1 MIAAINPIN
10 TPQPLWPHYFCLDMS
25 NPFPKTEDKLKGVQI
40 LASIPDRSKHIFNP
54 EAVAFVATLHRAFN
68 GERKRLLA
76 NRKQQQQLRDQ
87 GVLPDFL
94 PETKHIREDPTW
106 TGPPLAPGLRDRRV
120 EITGPTDRKMVIN
133 ALNSGV
139 ATYMADFEDSLTP
152 AWDNL
157 VDGQTN
163 LYDAVRRDLKFESGG
178 KKYELKLENGKHIP
192 TLIVRPRGWHLE
204 EKHFLVDGE
213 PVSGGIFDFALY
225 FFNSAKEAIAQGFGP
240 YFYLPKME
248 HHLEAKLWNDIFNY
262 SQDYIGIN
270 RGTIRGSV
278 LIETLPAAFQM
289 DEIIY
294 QLRQHIGGLN
304 CGRWDYIFSY
314 IKSLRNHPEFIL
326 PDRSQV
332 TMSAPF
338 MSSYVKLLV
347 NTCHKRQVHALGGM
361 AAQIPIKND
370 EQRNK
375 AALEN
380 VAKDKLREVMA
391 GCDSCWV
398 AHPALVPVVLK
409 VFNEHMKGPN
419 QINVPPRTPY
429 KPVTARDLLSP
440 YVPGAKITEQGI
452 RANCIIG
459 LSYIE
464 AWLRNVGCVP
474 INYLMEDAATAEVSR
489 TQIWQWVTHG
499 AKTDKGELIT
509 KEYVAKLLQEE
520 YSKLEKAAPSGNK
533 FKRALEYFK
542 PEASAEKYSDFVTT
556 LIYDDVTTIGR
567 PTSAEKL

>member
-1 MIAAINPIN
+1 
-10 TPQPLWPHYFCLDMS
+10 MS
-25 NPFPKTEDKLKGVQI
+25 SPFPQTVDKLKGVQI
-40 LASIPDRSKHIFNP
+40 LGPIPQEAKHIFNA
-54 EAVAFVATLHRAFN
+54 EALGLLATLHRSFN
-68 GERKRLLA
+68 AQRKLLLA
-76 NRKQQQQLRDQ
+76 NRKEQQKLRDS

-94 PETKHIREDPTW
+94 PETAHIRNDPTW
-106 TGPPLAPGLRDRRV
+106 TGPPLAKGLQDRRV

-152 AWDNL
+152 AWKNL
-157 VDGQTN
+157 VEGQVN
-163 LYDAVRRDLKFESGG
+163 LYDGVRRNLEFETNG
-178 KKYELKLENGKHIP
+178 KKYKLNLDPKRHIP
-192 TLIVRPRGWHLE
+192 TLIVRPRGWHLD
-204 EKHFLVDGE
+204 EKHVLVDGE
-213 PVSGGIFDFALY
+213 PVSGGIFDFAIY
-225 FFNSAKEAIAQGFGP
+225 FYNNAFESIKQGFGP

-248 HHLEAKLWNDIFNY
+248 HHLEAKFWNDIFNF
-262 SQDYIGIN
+262 SQDYIGLA
-270 RGTIRGSV
+270 RGSIRGSV

-294 QLRQHIGGLN
+294 QLRQHIAGLN

-326 PDRSQV
+326 PDRSSV

-361 AAQIPIKND
+361 AAQIPIKED
-370 EQRNK
+370 QERNRL
-375 AALEN
+375 ALEN
-380 VAKDKLREVMA
+380 VAKDKLREVTA

-419 QINVPPRTPY
+419 QINVPPKVPY
-429 KPVTARDLLSP
+429 TPVTARDLLSP
-440 YVPGAKITEQGI
+440 FVPGGKITEQGI
-452 RANCIIG
+452 RTNIIIG

-499 AKTDKGELIT
+499 ATTDKGVVVT
-509 KEYVAKLLQEE
+509 KDLVKRLLNEE
-520 YSKLEKAAPSGNK
+520 YNKLAGSAKPGNK
-533 FKRALEYFK
+533 FKQALKYFA
-542 PEASAEKYSDFVTT
+542 PEATAERYNDFLTT
-556 LIYDDVTTIGR
+556 LIYDEVTTIGR
-567 PTSAEKL
+567 ALPAERL

>member
-1 MIAAINPIN
+1 
-10 TPQPLWPHYFCLDMS
+10 MS
-25 NPFPKTEDKLKGVQI
+25 SPFPTTASKLEGVQI
-40 LASIPDRSKHIFNP
+40 LGPVPQEAKHIFSP
-54 EAVAFVATLHRAFN
+54 EALAFVATLHRNFN
-68 GERKRLLA
+68 AQRKKLLA
-76 NRKQQQQLRDQ
+76 NRKEQQALRDQ

-94 PETKHIREDPTW
+94 PETEYIREDKTW
-106 TGPPLAPGLRDRRV
+106 TGPPLAPGLQDRRV

-152 AWDNL
+152 AWKNL
-157 VDGQTN
+157 VEGQVN
-163 LYDAVRRDLKFESGG
+163 LYDGVRRNLSFTS
-178 KKYELKLENGKHIP
+178 NGKQYKLNLDKGRHIP
-192 TLIVRPRGWHLE
+192 TLIVRPRGWHLD
-204 EKHFLVDGE
+204 EKHVLIDGE
-213 PVSGGIFDFALY
+213 PVAGGIFDFGLY
-225 FFNSAKEAIAQGFGP
+225 FFNNAKETLARGFGP

-248 HHLEAKLWNDIFNY
+248 HHLEAKLWNDIFCQA
-262 SQDYIGIN
+262 QDYIGLP

-294 QLRQHIGGLN
+294 QLRQHSAGLN

-314 IKSLRNHPEFIL
+314 IKSLRNHKEFIL

-332 TMSAPF
+332 TMTAPF
-338 MSSYVKLLV
+338 MASYVKLLV
-347 NTCHKRQVHALGGM
+347 HTCHKRQVHALGGM
-361 AAQIPIKND
+361 AAQIPIKED
-370 EQRNK
+370 EARNR

-380 VAKDKLREVMA
+380 VAKDKLREVQA

-419 QINVPPRTPY
+419 QINVPPKKPY
-429 KPVTARDLLSP
+429 TPVTARDLLSP
-440 YVPGAKITEQGI
+440 FVPAAKITEQGI
-452 RANCIIG
+452 RTNIIIG

-489 TQIWQWVTHG
+489 TQLWQWVTHG
-499 AKTDKGELIT
+499 ARTDTGKLIDRA
-509 KEYVAKLLQEE
+509 YVSKLLDEE
-520 YSKLEKAAPSGNK
+520 YKKLEQAAKPGNK

-542 PEASAEKYSDFVTT
+542 PEAEAQKYSDFVTT

-567 PTSAEKL
+567 PVTVEKL

>member
-1 MIAAINPIN
+1 
-10 TPQPLWPHYFCLDMS
+10 MS
-25 NPFPKTEDKLKGVQI
+25 SPFPQTVDKVKGLKI
-40 LASIPDRSKHIFNP
+40 LGPLPEGAKHIFNV
-54 EAVAFVATLHRAFN
+54 EALAFVATLHRSFN
-68 GERKRLLA
+68 ARRKELLA
-76 NRKQQQQLRDQ
+76 NRKEAQRLRDS
-87 GVLPDFL
+87 GKLPDFL
-94 PETKHIREDPTW
+94 PETAYIRDDATW
-106 TGPPLAPGLRDRRV
+106 TGPPLAKGLQDRRV

-133 ALNSGV
+133 ALNSNV

-152 AWDNL
+152 AWNNL
-157 VDGQTN
+157 VEGQVN
-163 LYDAVRRDLKFESGG
+163 LYDGVRRNLTFETNG
-178 KKYELKLENGKHIP
+178 KKYALNLDPKRHIP

-204 EKHFLVDGE
+204 EKHVTVDGE
-213 PVSGGIFDFALY
+213 PVSGGIFDFAIY
-225 FFNSAKEAIAQGFGP
+225 FYNNAVESLKQGFGP

-262 SQDYIGIN
+262 SQDYIGIP
-270 RGTIRGSV
+270 RGTIRASV

-294 QLRQHIGGLN
+294 QLRQHIAGLN

-332 TMSAPF
+332 TMAAPF

-347 NTCHKRQVHALGGM
+347 HTCHKRQVHALGGM
-361 AAQIPIKND
+361 AAQIPIKD
-370 EQRNK
+370 DPERNRL
-375 AALEN
+375 ALEN
-380 VAKDKLREVMA
+380 VARDKLREVTT

-419 QINVPPRTPY
+419 QINVPPKTPY

-440 YVPGAKITEQGI
+440 FVPGAKITEQGI
-452 RANCIIG
+452 RANIIIG

-499 AKTDKGELIT
+499 ATTDTGVTVT
-509 KEYVAKLLQEE
+509 KPYVQKLLKEE
-520 YSKLEKAAPSGNK
+520 YTKLAQAAKPGNK
-533 FKRALEYFK
+533 FKPALAYFA
-542 PEASAEKYSDFVTT
+542 PEASADRYSDFLTT

-567 PTSAEKL
+567 ALPGEKL

>member
-1 MIAAINPIN
+1 
-10 TPQPLWPHYFCLDMS
+10 MS
-25 NPFPKTEDKLKGVQI
+25 TPFPSVEDKLKGVQI
-40 LASIPDRSKHIFNP
+40 LAPIPDNAKHIFNP
-54 EAVAFVATLHRAFN
+54 EALGFVATLHRSFGAQ
-68 GERKRLLA
+68 RKKLLA
-76 NRKQQQQLRDQ
+76 ARKEQQKLRDS

-94 PETKHIREDPTW
+94 PETKYIRDDPTW
-106 TGPPLAPGLRDRRV
+106 TGPPLAKGLQDRRV

-133 ALNSGV
+133 ALNSQV

-152 AWDNL
+152 AWSNL
-157 VDGQTN
+157 VDGQVN
-163 LYDAVRRDLKFESGG
+163 LYDGVRRNLEFTTNG
-178 KKYELKLENGKHIP
+178 KKYKLNTDPKRHIP

-204 EKHFLVDGE
+204 EKHILVDGE
-213 PVSGGIFDFALY
+213 PISGGIFDFAIY
-225 FFNSAKEAIAQGFGP
+225 FYNNAKESLAQGFGP

-262 SQDYIGIN
+262 SQDYIGLP

-314 IKSLRNHPEFIL
+314 IKSLRNHSEFVL
-326 PDRSQV
+326 PDRGQI
-332 TMSAPF
+332 TMAAPF
-338 MSSYVKLLV
+338 MASYVKLLV
-347 NTCHKRQVHALGGM
+347 HTTHKRQVHALGGM
-361 AAQIPIKND
+361 AAQIPIKED
-370 EQRNK
+370 EERNRK
-375 AALEN
+375 ALEN
-380 VAKDKLREVMA
+380 VAKDKLREVTL

-419 QINVPPRTPY
+419 QINVPPKVPYTPI
-429 KPVTARDLLSP
+429 TARDLLSP
-440 YVPGAKITEQGI
+440 FVPDAKVTEQGI
-452 RANCIIG
+452 RTNIIIG

-464 AWLRNVGCVP
+464 AWLRNIGCVP

-499 AKTDKGELIT
+499 TKTDKGKIIT
-509 KEYVAKLLQEE
+509 KEYVSQLLSEEAK
-520 YSKLEKAAPSGNK
+520 KLASSAKPGNK
-533 FKRALEYFK
+533 FKQALEYFR
-542 PEASAEKYSDFVTT
+542 PECLGEKYSDFVTT
-556 LIYDDVTTIGR
+556 LLYDDVTTIGR
-567 PTSAEKL
+567 AVPAERL

>member
-1 MIAAINPIN
+1 M
-10 TPQPLWPHYFCLDMS
+10 TS
-25 NPFPKTEDKLKGVQI
+25 PFPTVSSKATGVQI
-40 LASIPDRSKHIFNP
+40 LGPIPSEAKHIFSP
-54 EAVAFVATLHRAFN
+54 EALALVATLHRNFQ
-68 GERKRLLA
+68 GQRKQLLA
-76 NRKQQQQLRDQ
+76 NRKAAQAQREA
-87 GVLPDFL
+87 GALPDFL
-94 PETKHIREDPTW
+94 PETKYIRDDATW

-152 AWDNL
+152 AWKNL
-157 VDGQTN
+157 VEGQVN
-163 LYDAVRRDLKFESGG
+163 LYDGVRRNLSYETNG
-178 KKYELKLENGKHIP
+178 KKYQLNLDPGRHIP

-204 EKHFLVDGE
+204 EKHVLVDGE
-213 PVSGGIFDFALY
+213 PVSGGIFDFAIY
-225 FFNSAKEAIAQGFGP
+225 FYNNAKETVARGFGP

-248 HHLEAKLWNDIFNY
+248 HHLEAKLWNDIFCHA
-262 SQDYIGIN
+262 QDYIGMS

-314 IKSLRNHPEFIL
+314 IKSLRNHKEFIL
-326 PDRSQV
+326 PDRSDV
-332 TMSAPF
+332 TMNAPF
-338 MSSYVKLLV
+338 MASYVKLLV
-347 NTCHKRQVHALGGM
+347 HTCHKRQVHALGGM

-370 EQRNK
+370 DARNK
-375 AALEN
+375 AAMES
-380 VAKDKLREVMA
+380 VAKDKLREVTA

-398 AHPALVPVVLK
+398 AHPALVPIVLK

-419 QINVPPRTPY
+419 QINVPPKTPY

-440 YVPGAKITEQGI
+440 FVPNSKITEKGI
-452 RANCIIG
+452 RTNCIIG

-464 AWLRNVGCVP
+464 AWLRNLGCVP

-489 TQIWQWVTHG
+489 TQLWQWVTHG
-499 AKTDKGELIT
+499 AKTDEGKVIDKAYVNRLLEE
-509 KEYVAKLLQEE
+509 EYAKLVKN
-520 YSKLEKAAPSGNK
+520 SAPGNK
-533 FKRALEYFK
+533 FKKALAYFK
-542 PEASAEKYSDFVTT
+542 PEALGEKYSDFVTT
-556 LIYDDVTTIGR
+556 LIYDEVTTVGR
-567 PTSAEKL
+567 PIPAEKL

>member
-1 MIAAINPIN
+1 
-10 TPQPLWPHYFCLDMS
+10 MS
-25 NPFPKTEDKLKGVQI
+25 SPFPTTSLKLQGVQI
-40 LASIPDRSKHIFNP
+40 LAPVPQEAKHIFNQ
-54 EAVAFVATLHRAFN
+54 EALGLVATLHRAFN

-76 NRKQQQQLRDQ
+76 NREKQQQLRDD

-94 PETKHIREDPTW
+94 PETAHIREDPTW
-106 TGPPLAPGLRDRRV
+106 TGPPLAQGLQDRRV

-133 ALNSGV
+133 ALNSNV

-152 AWDNL
+152 AWRNL
-157 VDGQTN
+157 VDGQVN
-163 LYDAVRRDLKFESGG
+163 LYDGVRRNVT
-178 KKYELKLENGKHIP
+178 YEANGKSYKLNLDPKRHIP
-192 TLIVRPRGWHLE
+192 TLIVRPRGWHLD
-204 EKHFLVDGE
+204 EKHVLVDGE

-225 FFNSAKEAIAQGFGP
+225 FYNNARETLERGFGP

-248 HHLEAKLWNDIFNY
+248 HHLEAKLWNDIFNH
-262 SQDYIGIN
+262 SQDYIGLP

-304 CGRWDYIFSY
+304 CGRWDYIFSF
-314 IKSLRNHPEFIL
+314 IKSLRKHKEFIL

-332 TMSAPF
+332 TMASPF
-338 MSSYVKLLV
+338 MASYVKLLV
-347 NTCHKRQVHALGGM
+347 HTCHKRQVHALGGM
-361 AAQIPIKND
+361 AAQIPIKDD
-370 EQRNK
+370 EARNR

-380 VAKDKLREVMA
+380 VTKDKLREVTA

-419 QINVPPRTPY
+419 QINVPPKVPY

-440 YVPGAKITEQGI
+440 YVPDAKITEQGI
-452 RANCIIG
+452 RTNCIIG

-489 TQIWQWVTHG
+489 TQLWQWVTHG
-499 AKTDKGELIT
+499 ALNDQGQKIT
-509 KEYVAKLLQEE
+509 KEYVAKLLDEE
-520 YSKLEKAAPSGNK
+520 YSKLAKSAPAGNK
-533 FKRALEYFK
+533 FKPALDYFK
-542 PEASAEKYSDFVTT
+542 PEALGEKYSNFVTT
-556 LIYDDVTTIGR
+556 LIYNDVTTIGR
-567 PTSAEKL
+567 PTTAEKL

>member
-1 MIAAINPIN
+1 
-10 TPQPLWPHYFCLDMS
+10 MS
-25 NPFPKTEDKLKGVQI
+25 SPFPATSDKLKGVEI
-40 LASIPDRSKHIFNP
+40 LAPIPPEAKHIFNA
-54 EAVAFVATLHRAFN
+54 EALGLVATLHRSFQAR
-68 GERKRLLA
+68 RKELLA
-76 NRKQQQQLRDQ
+76 NRKEQQRLRDA
-87 GVLPDFL
+87 GALPDFL
-94 PETKHIREDPTW
+94 PETAYIRNDPTW
-106 TGPPLAPGLRDRRV
+106 TGPPLAKGLQDRRV

-133 ALNSGV
+133 ALNAPV

-152 AWDNL
+152 AWANL
-157 VDGQTN
+157 VDGQVN
-163 LYDAVRRDLKFESGG
+163 LYDGVRRNLSFKT
-178 KKYELKLENGKHIP
+178 NGKEYKLNLDPKRHIP
-192 TLIVRPRGWHLE
+192 TLIVRPRGWHLNE
-204 EKHFLVDGE
+204 NHVLVDGE

-225 FFNSAKEAIAQGFGP
+225 FYNNAKETLAQGFGP

-248 HHLEAKLWNDIFNY
+248 HHLEAKLWNDIFNF
-262 SQDYIGIN
+262 SQDYIGIP

-326 PDRSQV
+326 PERSQV

-347 NTCHKRQVHALGGM
+347 HTCHKRQVHALGGM
-361 AAQIPIKND
+361 AAQIPIKVD
-370 EQRNK
+370 EARNR

-380 VAKDKLREVMA
+380 VAKDKLREVQA

-419 QINVPPRTPY
+419 QINVPPRVPY
-429 KPVTARDLLSP
+429 TPVTARDLLSP
-440 YVPGAKITEQGI
+440 YVPNAKITETGI
-452 RANCIIG
+452 RTNIIIG

-464 AWLRNVGCVP
+464 AWLRNIGCVP

-499 AKTDKGELIT
+499 AKTEEGKVIDKALV
-509 KEYVAKLLQEE
+509 KKLLQEE
-520 YSKLEKAAPSGNK
+520 YEKLVKSAKPGNK
-533 FKRALEYFK
+533 FKRALEFFTPDALGENY
-542 PEASAEKYSDFVTT
+542 ADFVTT

-567 PTSAEKL
+567 PTSADKL

>member
-1 MIAAINPIN
+1 
-10 TPQPLWPHYFCLDMS
+10 MS
-25 NPFPKTEDKLKGVQI
+25 TPFPQTSDKLKGVEI
-40 LASIPDRSKHIFNP
+40 LAPIPADAKHIFNA
-54 EAVAFVATLHRAFN
+54 EALGLVATLHRAFQ
-68 GERKRLLA
+68 GTRKQLLA
-76 NRKQQQQLRDQ
+76 NRKEQQALRD
-87 GVLPDFL
+87 GGYLPDFL
-94 PETKHIREDPTW
+94 PETEYIRNDATW
-106 TGPPLAPGLRDRRV
+106 TGPPLAKGLEDRRV

-133 ALNSGV
+133 ALNSQV

-152 AWDNL
+152 AWANL
-157 VDGQTN
+157 VDGQVN
-163 LYDAVRRDLKFESGG
+163 LYDGVRRNLNFKS
-178 KKYELKLENGKHIP
+178 NGKDYKLNLDPKRHIP
-192 TLIVRPRGWHLE
+192 TLIVRPRGWHLD
-204 EKHFLVDGE
+204 EKHVLVDGE
-213 PVSGGIFDFALY
+213 AVSGGIFDFAIY
-225 FFNSAKEAIAQGFGP
+225 FYNNAKESVKQGFGP

-262 SQDYIGIN
+262 SQDYIGLP

-338 MSSYVKLLV
+338 MASYVNLLV
-347 NTCHKRQVHALGGM
+347 HTCHKRQVHALGGM

-370 EQRNK
+370 EARNK
-375 AALEN
+375 AVLEN
-380 VAKDKLREVMA
+380 VYKDKLREVTA

-398 AHPALVPVVLK
+398 AHPGLVPIVLK

-440 YVPGAKITEQGI
+440 YVPNAKVTEQGI
-452 RANCIIG
+452 RANIIIG

-464 AWLRNVGCVP
+464 AWLRNIGCVP

-499 AKTDKGELIT
+499 YVTDQGKKIT
-509 KEYVAKLLQEE
+509 KDYVKQLLNEE
-520 YSKLEKAAPSGNK
+520 YKKLSDSAKPGNK
-533 FKRALEYFK
+533 FKRALEFFT
-542 PEASAEKYSDFVTT
+542 PEALGEKYSDFVTS
-556 LIYDDVTTIGR
+556 LIYNDVTTVGR
-567 PTSAEKL
+567 PTAANKL

>member
-1 MIAAINPIN
+1 
-10 TPQPLWPHYFCLDMS
+10 MS
-25 NPFPKTEDKLKGVQI
+25 SPFPNTIDKVKGVEI
-40 LASIPDRSKHIFNP
+40 LAPIPDNAKHIFNI
-54 EAVAFVATLHRAFN
+54 EALGLLATLHRNFN
-68 GERKRLLA
+68 GKRKELLA
-76 NRKQQQQLRDQ
+76 NRKIQQQKRDQ
-87 GVLPDFL
+87 GELPDFL
-94 PETKHIREDPTW
+94 PETKHIRENPTW
-106 TGPPLAPGLRDRRV
+106 TGPPLAKGLEDRRV

-133 ALNSGV
+133 ALNSQV

-152 AWDNL
+152 AWSNL
-157 VDGQTN
+157 VDGQVN
-163 LYDAVRRDLKFESGG
+163 LYDGVRRNLTFNSGS
-178 KKYELKLENGKHIP
+178 KEYKLNLDPARHIP

-204 EKHFLVDGE
+204 EKHVLIDGE

-225 FFNSAKEAIAQGFGP
+225 FYNNAEETLKQGFGP

-248 HHLEAKLWNDIFNY
+248 HHLEAKLWNDIFCHA
-262 SQDYIGIN
+262 QDYIGMR

-332 TMSAPF
+332 TMAAPF

-361 AAQIPIKND
+361 AAQIPIKDD
-370 EQRNK
+370 EARNK

-380 VAKDKLREVMA
+380 VARDKLREVQA

-419 QINVPPRTPY
+419 QINVPPKVPYTPI
-429 KPVTARDLLSP
+429 TARDLLSP
-440 YVPGAKITEQGI
+440 HVPNAKITEQGLRTNI
-452 RANCIIG
+452 IIG

-489 TQIWQWVTHG
+489 TQLWQWVTHG
-499 AKTDKGELIT
+499 AKTDQGKTIT
-509 KEYVAKLLQEE
+509 KEYISQLLDEE
-520 YSKLEKAAPSGNK
+520 FAKLEKAAKPGNK
-533 FKRALEYFK
+533 FKRALDYFR
-542 PEASAEKYSDFVTT
+542 PESLAEKYSDFVTT
-556 LIYDDVTTIGR
+556 LIYDEVTTIGR
-567 PTSAEKL
+567 PINAEKL

>member
-1 MIAAINPIN
+1 
-10 TPQPLWPHYFCLDMS
+10 MS
-25 NPFPKTEDKLKGVQI
+25 SPFPKTVDKVKGVEI
-40 LASIPDRSKHIFNP
+40 LAPIPDNAKHIFNI
-54 EAVAFVATLHRAFN
+54 EALGLIATLHRNFN
-68 GERKRLLA
+68 GKRKELLA
-76 NRKQQQQLRDQ
+76 NRKKQQQLRDS
-87 GVLPDFL
+87 GKLPDFL
-94 PETKHIREDPTW
+94 PETEYIRNDQTW
-106 TGPPLAPGLRDRRV
+106 TGPPLAKGLEDRRV

-152 AWDNL
+152 AWKNL
-157 VDGQTN
+157 VDGQVN
-163 LYDAVRRDLKFESGG
+163 LYDGVRKNLTFEQGS
-178 KKYELKLENGKHIP
+178 KKYKLNLDPGRHIP
-192 TLIVRPRGWHLE
+192 TLIVRPRGWHLL
-204 EKHFLVDGE
+204 EKHLLVDGE

-225 FFNSAKEAIAQGFGP
+225 FYNNAFETIKQGFGP

-248 HHLEAKLWNDIFNY
+248 HHLEAKLWNDIFCF
-262 SQDYIGIN
+262 SQDYIGMR

-361 AAQIPIKND
+361 AAQIPIKDD
-370 EQRNK
+370 EARNK

-380 VAKDKLREVMA
+380 VAKDKLREVNA

-419 QINVPPRTPY
+419 QINVPPKVPY
-429 KPVTARDLLSP
+429 TPVTARDLLSP
-440 YVPGAKITEQGI
+440 YVPDAKITEQGI

-464 AWLRNVGCVP
+464 AWLRNIGCVP

-489 TQIWQWVTHG
+489 TQLWQWVTHG
-499 AKTDKGELIT
+499 AKTDKGEVIT
-509 KEYVAKLLQEE
+509 KAYVSKLLSEE
-520 YSKLEKAAPSGNK
+520 FSKLEKAAKPGNK
-533 FKRALEYFK
+533 FKQALDYFK
-542 PEASAEKYSDFVTT
+542 PEGLGEKYSDFVTT
-556 LIYDDVTTIGR
+556 LIYDDITTIGR
-567 PTSAEKL
+567 SINAEKL

>member
-1 MIAAINPIN
+1 
-10 TPQPLWPHYFCLDMS
+10 MS
-25 NPFPKTEDKLKGVQI
+25 SPFPTTALKINGVQI
-40 LASIPDRSKHIFNP
+40 LGPVPLDAKHIFNA
-54 EAVAFVATLHRAFN
+54 EALALVAVLHRLF
-68 GERKRLLA
+68 EKRRRELLA
-76 NRKQQQQLRDQ
+76 NRKEQQLLRDQ

-94 PETKHIREDPTW
+94 PETKAIREDATW

-152 AWDNL
+152 AWKNL
-157 VDGQTN
+157 VEGQVN
-163 LYDAVRRDLKFESGG
+163 LYDAVRRNLSFTTGG
-178 KKYELKLENGKHIP
+178 KEYKLNLLPGRHIP

-204 EKHFLVDGE
+204 EKHVLVDGE
-213 PVSGGIFDFALY
+213 PVAGGIFDFALY
-225 FFNSAKEAIAQGFGP
+225 FFNNAKETLAQGFGP

-248 HHLEAKLWNDIFNY
+248 HHLEAKLWNDIFCLA
-262 SQDYIGIN
+262 QDYVNIP

-314 IKSLRNHPEFIL
+314 IKCLRNHKEFIL
-326 PDRSQV
+326 PDRSIV
-332 TMSAPF
+332 TMLAPF
-338 MSSYVKLLV
+338 MASYVKLLV
-347 NTCHKRQVHALGGM
+347 HTCHKRQVHALGGM
-361 AAQIPIKND
+361 AAQIPIKED
-370 EQRNK
+370 EARNR

-419 QINVPPRTPY
+419 QINVPPRVPY

-440 YVPGAKITEQGI
+440 HVPGAKVTEGGI

-474 INYLMEDAATAEVSR
+474 INYLMEDAATAEVLR
-489 TQIWQWVTHG
+489 TQLWQWVTHG
-499 AKTDKGELIT
+499 AVTDQGTTVT
-509 KEYVAKLLQEE
+509 KDYVGRLLQEE
-520 YSKLEKAAPSGNK
+520 YEKLAKGARAGNK
-533 FKRALEYFK
+533 FAQALAYFK
-542 PEASAEKYSDFVTT
+542 PEALGEKYSDFVTT
-556 LIYDDVTTIGR
+556 LIYNDVTTIGR
-567 PTSAEKL
+567 PVPAERL

>member
-1 MIAAINPIN
+1 
-10 TPQPLWPHYFCLDMS
+10 MS
-25 NPFPKTEDKLKGVQI
+25 SPFPKTLDKVKGVEI
-40 LASIPDRSKHIFNP
+40 LAPIPENAKHIFNV
-54 EAVAFVATLHRAFN
+54 EALGLLATLHRNFN
-68 GERKRLLA
+68 GRRKELLA
-76 NRKQQQQLRDQ
+76 NRKIQQQKRDAGQ
-87 GVLPDFL
+87 LPDFL
-94 PETKHIREDPTW
+94 PETAYIRNDATW
-106 TGPPLAPGLRDRRV
+106 TGPPLAKGLEDRRV

-152 AWDNL
+152 AWSNL
-157 VDGQTN
+157 VDGQAN
-163 LYDAVRRDLKFESGG
+163 LYDAVRRNLSFKQGN
-178 KKYELKLENGKHIP
+178 KLYSLNLEKGKHIP
-192 TLIVRPRGWHLE
+192 TLIVRPRGWHLF
-204 EKHFLVDGE
+204 EKHLLVDGE

-225 FFNSAKEAIAQGFGP
+225 FYNNAFESVNQGFGP

-248 HHLEAKLWNDIFNY
+248 HHLEAKLWNDIFCF
-262 SQDYIGIN
+262 SQDYIGMR
-270 RGTIRGSV
+270 RGTIRASV

-294 QLRQHIGGLN
+294 QLRQHSAGLN

-332 TMSAPF
+332 TMAAPF

-361 AAQIPIKND
+361 AAQIPIKDD
-370 EQRNK
+370 EARNK

-380 VAKDKLREVMA
+380 VAKDKLREVSL

-419 QINVPPRTPY
+419 QINVPPKIPY
-429 KPVTARDLLSP
+429 TPVTARDLLSP

-452 RANCIIG
+452 RTNIIIG

-489 TQIWQWVTHG
+489 TQLWQWVTHG
-499 AKTDKGELIT
+499 AKTDEGKLIT
-509 KEYVAKLLQEE
+509 KEYVAKLLDEE
-520 YSKLEKAAPSGNK
+520 YSKLAQGNAGNK
-533 FKRALEYFK
+533 FKQALDYFK
-542 PEASAEKYSDFVTT
+542 PESLGEKYSDFVTT

-567 PTSAEKL
+567 ATSAEKL

>member
-1 MIAAINPIN
+1 
-10 TPQPLWPHYFCLDMS
+10 MS
-25 NPFPKTEDKLKGVQI
+25 SPFPQTIDRVKGLQI
-40 LASIPDRSKHIFNP
+40 HAPIPENAKHIFNQ
-54 EAVAFVATLHRAFN
+54 EALALVAVLHRAFN
-68 GERKRLLA
+68 GQRKQLLA
-76 NRKQQQQLRDQ
+76 NRVAAQKARDA

-94 PETKHIREDPTW
+94 PETAYIRDDPTW
-106 TGPPLAPGLRDRRV
+106 TGPPLARGLQDRRV

-152 AWDNL
+152 AWNNL
-157 VDGQTN
+157 VDGQVN
-163 LYDAVRRDLKFESGG
+163 LYDGVRRNLS
-178 KKYELKLENGKHIP
+178 YSTNGKQYTLNLDPKRHIP

-204 EKHFLVDGE
+204 EKHVTVDGE
-213 PVSGGIFDFALY
+213 PVSGGIFDFAIY
-225 FFNSAKEAIAQGFGP
+225 FYNNAREAIAQGFGP

-248 HHLEAKLWNDIFNY
+248 HHLEAKLWNDIFNQ
-262 SQDYIGIN
+262 SQDYIGLP

-314 IKSLRNHPEFIL
+314 IKSLRNHSEFLL
-326 PDRSQV
+326 PDRSQI

-347 NTCHKRQVHALGGM
+347 HTCHKRQVHALGGM
-361 AAQIPIKND
+361 AAQIPIKED
-370 EQRNK
+370 KERNRL
-375 AALEN
+375 ALEN
-380 VAKDKLREVMA
+380 VAKDKLREVLA

-419 QINVPPRTPY
+419 QINLPPRTPY
-429 KPVTARDLLSP
+429 KPITARDLLSP
-440 YVPGAKITEQGI
+440 HVENAKITEQGI
-452 RANCIIG
+452 RANIIIG

-464 AWLRNVGCVP
+464 AWLRNIGCVP

-489 TQIWQWVTHG
+489 SQIWQWVTHG
-499 AKTDKGELIT
+499 AKTDTGVTIT
-509 KEYVAKLLQEE
+509 KDYIQKLLDEEYAKLV
-520 YSKLEKAAPSGNK
+520 KTAKPGNK
-533 FKRALEYFK
+533 FKQSLAYFAPQAK
-542 PEASAEKYSDFVTT
+542 AEKYNDFLTT
-556 LIYDDVTTIGR
+556 LIYDEITTIGR
-567 PTSAEKL
+567 PVSAEKL

>member
-1 MIAAINPIN
+1 
-10 TPQPLWPHYFCLDMS
+10 MS
-25 NPFPKTEDKLKGVQI
+25 SPFPTTNSKLQGVQI
-40 LASIPDRSKHIFNP
+40 LAPVPQEAKHIFNQ
-54 EAVAFVATLHRAFN
+54 EALGLLATLHRAFN

-76 NRKQQQQLRDQ
+76 NRQEQQKLRDQ

-94 PETKHIREDPTW
+94 PETAHIREDPSW
-106 TGPPLAPGLRDRRV
+106 TGPPLAKGLQDRRV

-133 ALNSGV
+133 ALNSNV

-152 AWDNL
+152 AWKNL
-157 VDGQTN
+157 VDGQVN
-163 LYDAVRRDLKFESGG
+163 LYDGVRRNLTYSA
-178 KKYELKLENGKHIP
+178 NGKQYKLNLDPKRHIP
-192 TLIVRPRGWHLE
+192 TLIVRPRGWHLD
-204 EKHFLVDGE
+204 EKHVLVDGE

-225 FFNSAKEAIAQGFGP
+225 FYNNAKETLERGFGP

-248 HHLEAKLWNDIFNY
+248 HHLEAKLWNDIFNF
-262 SQDYIGIN
+262 SQDYIGLP

-304 CGRWDYIFSY
+304 CGRWDYIFSF
-314 IKSLRNHPEFIL
+314 IKSLRKHKEFIL

-332 TMSAPF
+332 TMASPF
-338 MSSYVKLLV
+338 MAAYVKLLV
-347 NTCHKRQVHALGGM
+347 HTCHKRQVHALGGM
-361 AAQIPIKND
+361 AAQIPIKDD
-370 EQRNK
+370 EARNRD
-375 AALEN
+375 ALEN
-380 VAKDKLREVMA
+380 VTKDKLREVTA

-419 QINVPPRTPY
+419 QINVPPKVPY

-440 YVPGAKITEQGI
+440 YVPDAKITEQGI
-452 RANCIIG
+452 RTNCIIG

-489 TQIWQWVTHG
+489 TQLWQWVTHG
-499 AKTDKGELIT
+499 ASTDKGQKIT
-509 KEYVAKLLQEE
+509 KEYVAKILDEE
-520 YSKLEKAAPSGNK
+520 YSKLAKSAPAGNK
-533 FKRALEYFK
+533 FKPALDYFK
-542 PEASAEKYSDFVTT
+542 PEALGEKYSDFVTT
-556 LIYDDVTTIGR
+556 LIYNDVTTIGR
-567 PTSAEKL
+567 PTTAEKL

>member
-1 MIAAINPIN
+1 
-10 TPQPLWPHYFCLDMS
+10 MS
-25 NPFPKTEDKLKGVQI
+25 SPFPKTVDKVKGVEI
-40 LASIPDRSKHIFNP
+40 LAPIPDNAKHIFNV
-54 EAVAFVATLHRAFN
+54 EALGLLATLHRNFN
-68 GERKRLLA
+68 GQRKQLLA
-76 NRKQQQQLRDQ
+76 NRKIQQQKRDA
-87 GVLPDFL
+87 GELPDFL
-94 PETKHIREDPTW
+94 PETKSIRENTAW
-106 TGPPLAPGLRDRRV
+106 TGPPLAPGLQDRRV

-133 ALNSGV
+133 ALNSQV

-152 AWDNL
+152 AWSNL
-157 VDGQTN
+157 VDGQVN
-163 LYDAVRRDLKFESGG
+163 LYDGVRRNLSFES
-178 KKYELKLENGKHIP
+178 NGKLYKLNLEKGRHIP
-192 TLIVRPRGWHLE
+192 TLIVRPRGWHLD
-204 EKHFLVDGE
+204 EKHVLVDGE

-225 FFNSAKEAIAQGFGP
+225 FYNNAFEAVAQGFGP

-248 HHLEAKLWNDIFNY
+248 HHLEAKLWNDIFCHA
-262 SQDYIGIN
+262 QDYIGMT

-314 IKSLRNHPEFIL
+314 IKSLRKHPEFIL

-380 VAKDKLREVMA
+380 VAKDKLREVQA

-419 QINVPPRTPY
+419 QINVPPKIPY
-429 KPVTARDLLSP
+429 TPVTARDLLSP
-440 YVPGAKITEQGI
+440 YVPNGKVTENGI
-452 RANCIIG
+452 RTNIIIG

-489 TQIWQWVTHG
+489 TQLWQWVTHG
-499 AKTDKGELIT
+499 VKTDTGKVIT
-509 KEYVAKLLQEE
+509 KELVNQLLDEE
-520 YSKLEKAAPSGNK
+520 YSKLEKSAGSGNK
-533 FKRALEYFK
+533 FKRALEFFK
-542 PEASAEKYSDFVTT
+542 PESLAEKYSDFVTT
-556 LIYDDVTTIGR
+556 LIYDEVTTIGR
-567 PTSAEKL
+567 SVNAEKL

>member
-1 MIAAINPIN
+1 
-10 TPQPLWPHYFCLDMS
+10 MS
-25 NPFPKTEDKLKGVQI
+25 SPFPVTVDKLKGVEI
-40 LASIPDRSKHIFNP
+40 LAPIPAEAKHIFNA
-54 EAVAFVATLHRAFN
+54 EALGLVATLHRSFQAK
-68 GERKRLLA
+68 RKELLA
-76 NRKQQQQLRDQ
+76 NRKEQQRLRDS

-94 PETKHIREDPTW
+94 PETAYIRNDPTW
-106 TGPPLAPGLRDRRV
+106 TGPPLAKGLQDRRV

-152 AWDNL
+152 AWANL
-157 VDGQTN
+157 VDGQVN
-163 LYDAVRRDLKFESGG
+163 LYDGVRKNLSYKT
-178 KKYELKLENGKHIP
+178 NGKEYKLNLDPKRHIP
-192 TLIVRPRGWHLE
+192 TLIVRPRGWHLNE
-204 EKHFLVDGE
+204 NHVLVDGE
-213 PVSGGIFDFALY
+213 PVSGGIFDFAIY
-225 FFNSAKEAIAQGFGP
+225 FYNNAKETLAQGFGP

-248 HHLEAKLWNDIFNY
+248 HHLEAKLWNDIFNF
-262 SQDYIGIN
+262 SQDYIGLP

-347 NTCHKRQVHALGGM
+347 HTCHKRQVHALGGM
-361 AAQIPIKND
+361 AAQIPIKVD
-370 EQRNK
+370 EARNK

-380 VAKDKLREVMA
+380 VAKDKLREVLA

-429 KPVTARDLLSP
+429 VPVTARDLLSP
-440 YVPGAKITEQGI
+440 YVPNAKITEAGI
-452 RANCIIG
+452 RANIIIG

-464 AWLRNVGCVP
+464 AWLRNIGCVP

-499 AKTDKGELIT
+499 AKTDEGKVVDKALV
-509 KEYVAKLLQEE
+509 KKLLAEE
-520 YSKLEKAAPSGNK
+520 YEKLVKSAKPGNK
-533 FKRALEYFK
+533 FKRALEFFT
-542 PEASAEKYSDFVTT
+542 PDALAENYSDFVTT
-556 LIYDDVTTIGR
+556 LIYGDVTTVGR
-567 PTSAEKL
+567 PIAADKL

>member
-1 MIAAINPIN
+1 MA
-10 TPQPLWPHYFCLDMS
+10 T
-25 NPFPKTEDKLKGVQI
+25 PFPQTADKLKGVEI
-40 LASIPDRSKHIFNP
+40 LAPIPEKAKHIYNA
-54 EAVAFVATLHRAFN
+54 EALAFVATLHRAFQPTR
-68 GERKRLLA
+68 EKLLA
-76 NRKQQQQLRDQ
+76 ARKDQQKLRDQ
-87 GVLPDFL
+87 GFLPDFL
-94 PETKHIREDPTW
+94 PETKYIREDPTW
-106 TGPPLAPGLRDRRV
+106 TGPPLARGLEDRRV

-133 ALNSGV
+133 ALNSQV

-152 AWDNL
+152 AWANIT
-157 VDGQTN
+157 DGQAN
-163 LYDAVRRDLKFESGG
+163 LYDGVRRNLTFETNG
-178 KKYELKLENGKHIP
+178 KKYALNLDPKRHIP
-192 TLIVRPRGWHLE
+192 TLIVRPRGWHLD
-204 EKHFLVDGE
+204 EKHVLVDGV
-213 PVSGGIFDFALY
+213 PVSGGIFDFAIY
-225 FFNSAKEAIAQGFGP
+225 FFNNAKETVKQGFGP

-262 SQDYIGIN
+262 SQDYIGLQ

-314 IKSLRNHPEFIL
+314 IKSLRNHAEFIL

-332 TMSAPF
+332 TMAAPF

-347 NTCHKRQVHALGGM
+347 HTCHKRQVHALGGM

-380 VAKDKLREVMA
+380 VAKDKLREVSL
-391 GCDSCWV
+391 GCDSCWI

-419 QINVPPRTPY
+419 QINVPPKVPY
-429 KPVTARDLLSP
+429 TPVTARDLLSP
-440 YVPGAKITEQGI
+440 YVPGGKITEQGI
-452 RANCIIG
+452 RANIIIG

-464 AWLRNVGCVP
+464 AWLRDIGCVP

-499 AKTDKGELIT
+499 CKTDTGVTIT
-509 KEYVAKLLQEE
+509 KQYVAKLLDEE
-520 YSKLEKAAPSGNK
+520 YSKLQKAAKPGNK
-533 FKRALEYFK
+533 FKQALKYFK
-542 PEASAEKYSDFVTT
+542 PEAAAEKYSDFVTT
-556 LIYDDVTTIGR
+556 LLYDDVTTIGR
-567 PTSAEKL
+567 PVAADKL

>member
-1 MIAAINPIN
+1 
-10 TPQPLWPHYFCLDMS
+10 MS
-25 NPFPKTEDKLKGVQI
+25 SPFPTIASKVKGVQI
-40 LASIPDRSKHIFNP
+40 LGQVPQDAKHIFTP
-54 EAVAFVATLHRAFN
+54 EALAFVATLHRSFQPQRA
-68 GERKRLLA
+68 KLLA
-76 NRKQQQQLRDQ
+76 DRQVQQKLRDA
-87 GVLPDFL
+87 GELPDFL
-94 PETKHIREDPTW
+94 PETAYIRDDPTW

-152 AWDNL
+152 AWKNL
-157 VDGQTN
+157 VEGQVN
-163 LYDAVRRDLKFESGG
+163 LYDGVRRNLS
-178 KKYELKLENGKHIP
+178 YTANGKEYKLNLDKGRHIP
-192 TLIVRPRGWHLE
+192 TLIVRPRGWHLD
-204 EKHFLVDGE
+204 EKHVLIDGE
-213 PVSGGIFDFALY
+213 AVSGGIFDFALY
-225 FFNSAKEAIAQGFGP
+225 FFHNAKETLARGFGP

-262 SQDYIGIN
+262 SQDYIGIP

-294 QLRQHIGGLN
+294 QLRQHIAGLN

-314 IKSLRNHPEFIL
+314 IKSLRNHKEFIL

-332 TMSAPF
+332 TMTAPF

-347 NTCHKRQVHALGGM
+347 HTTHKRQVFALGGM
-361 AAQIPIKND
+361 AAQIPIKD
-370 EQRNK
+370 DKQRNQT
-375 AALEN
+375 AMEN
-380 VAKDKLREVMA
+380 VAKDKLREVTL

-398 AHPALVPVVLK
+398 AHPALVPIVLQ

-419 QINVPPRTPY
+419 QINVPPKTPY
-429 KPVTARDLLSP
+429 VPITARDLLAP
-440 YVPGAKITEQGI
+440 YVPDAKITEAGI
-452 RANCIIG
+452 RMNCIIG

-489 TQIWQWVTHG
+489 TQLWQWVTHG
-499 AKTDKGELIT
+499 AVTDQGQKIT
-509 KEYVAKLLQEE
+509 KAYVGKLLDEE
-520 YSKLEKAAPSGNK
+520 YKKLAASAQPGNK
-533 FKRALEYFK
+533 FKPALEYFK
-542 PEASAEKYSDFVTT
+542 PEALGEKYSDFVTT
-556 LIYDDVTTIGR
+556 LIYNDVTTIGR
-567 PTSAEKL
+567 PITGEKL

>member
-1 MIAAINPIN
+1 
-10 TPQPLWPHYFCLDMS
+10 MS
-25 NPFPKTEDKLKGVQI
+25 SPFPTTNLKLQGVQI
-40 LASIPDRSKHIFNP
+40 LAPVPQEAKHIFNQ
-54 EAVAFVATLHRAFN
+54 EALGLIATLHRSFN

-76 NRKQQQQLRDQ
+76 NRQQQQKLRDE

-94 PETKHIREDPTW
+94 PETAHIREDPSW
-106 TGPPLAPGLRDRRV
+106 TGPPLAKGLQDRRV

-133 ALNSGV
+133 ALNSNV

-152 AWDNL
+152 AWRNL
-157 VDGQTN
+157 VDGQVN
-163 LYDAVRRDLKFESGG
+163 LYDGVRRNLTYETNG
-178 KKYELKLENGKHIP
+178 KKYKLNLDPKRHIP

-204 EKHFLVDGE
+204 EKHVLVDGE

-225 FFNSAKEAIAQGFGP
+225 FYNNAKETLERGFGP

-248 HHLEAKLWNDIFNY
+248 HHLEAKLWNDIFNF
-262 SQDYIGIN
+262 SQDYIGIP

-304 CGRWDYIFSY
+304 CGRWDYIFSF
-314 IKSLRNHPEFIL
+314 IKSLRKHKEFIL

-332 TMSAPF
+332 TMASPF
-338 MSSYVKLLV
+338 MAAYVRLLV
-347 NTCHKRQVHALGGM
+347 HTCHKRQVHALGGM
-361 AAQIPIKND
+361 AAQIPIKDD
-370 EQRNK
+370 EARNR

-380 VAKDKLREVMA
+380 VTKDKLREVTA

-419 QINVPPRTPY
+419 QINVPPKVPY

-440 YVPGAKITEQGI
+440 YVPEAKITEQGI
-452 RANCIIG
+452 RTNCIIG

-489 TQIWQWVTHG
+489 TQLWQWVTHG
-499 AKTDKGELIT
+499 ASTDKGEKIT
-509 KEYVAKLLQEE
+509 KQYVAKLLDEE
-520 YSKLEKAAPSGNK
+520 YSKLQKTAPAGNK
-533 FKRALEYFK
+533 FKQALDYFK
-542 PEASAEKYSDFVTT
+542 PEALGEKYSDFVTT
-556 LIYDDVTTIGR
+556 LIYNDVTTIGR
-567 PTSAEKL
+567 ATTAEKL

>member
-1 MIAAINPIN
+1 
-10 TPQPLWPHYFCLDMS
+10 MS
-25 NPFPKTEDKLKGVQI
+25 SPFPQTIDKLKGVQI
-40 LASIPDRSKHIFNP
+40 LAPIPANAKHIFN
-54 EAVAFVATLHRAFN
+54 ADALGLVATLHRSFQAK
-68 GERKRLLA
+68 RKELLA
-76 NRKQQQQLRDQ
+76 NRKDQQALRDQ
-87 GVLPDFL
+87 GLLPDFL
-94 PETKHIREDPTW
+94 PETSYIRNDKTW
-106 TGPPLAPGLRDRRV
+106 TGPPLAKGLEDRRV

-152 AWDNL
+152 AWSNL
-157 VDGQTN
+157 VDGQVN
-163 LYDAVRRDLKFESGG
+163 LYDGVRRNVSFSS
-178 KKYELKLENGKHIP
+178 NGKEYKLNLDPKRHIP
-192 TLIVRPRGWHLE
+192 TLIVRPRGWHLDE
-204 EKHFLVDGE
+204 AHVLVDGE
-213 PVSGGIFDFALY
+213 AVSGGIFDFAIY
-225 FFNSAKEAIAQGFGP
+225 FYNNAVESIKQGFGP

-248 HHLEAKLWNDIFNY
+248 HHLEAKLWNDIFNF
-262 SQDYIGIN
+262 SQDYIGLP

-361 AAQIPIKND
+361 AAQIPIKTD
-370 EQRNK
+370 EARNK
-375 AALEN
+375 AAMEN
-380 VAKDKLREVMA
+380 VAKDKLREVLA

-398 AHPALVPVVLK
+398 AHPALVPIVLK

-419 QINVPPRTPY
+419 QINVPPRVPY
-429 KPVTARDLLSP
+429 KEVTARDLLSP
-440 YVPGAKITEQGI
+440 YVPGAKVTEAGI
-452 RANCIIG
+452 RANIVIG
-459 LSYIE
+459 VSYIE

-499 AKTDKGELIT
+499 IKTDEGKVIT
-509 KEYVAKLLQEE
+509 KDLVKQLLNEE
-520 YSKLEKAAPSGNK
+520 YEKLVKSAKPGNK
-533 FKRALEYFK
+533 FKRALEYFT
-542 PEASAEKYSDFVTT
+542 PEALGEKYSDFVTT
-556 LIYDDVTTIGR
+556 LIYSEVTTLGR
-567 PTSAEKL
+567 PTAAEKL

>member
-1 MIAAINPIN
+1 
-10 TPQPLWPHYFCLDMS
+10 MS
-25 NPFPKTEDKLKGVQI
+25 SPFPTTSSKLQGVQI
-40 LASIPDRSKHIFNP
+40 LAPVPQEAKHIFNQ
-54 EAVAFVATLHRAFN
+54 EALGLVATLHRAFN

-76 NRKQQQQLRDQ
+76 NREKQQQLRDD

-94 PETKHIREDPTW
+94 PETAHIREDPTW
-106 TGPPLAPGLRDRRV
+106 TGPPLAQGLQDRRV

-133 ALNSGV
+133 ALNSNV

-152 AWDNL
+152 AWRNL
-157 VDGQTN
+157 VDGQVN
-163 LYDAVRRDLKFESGG
+163 LYDGVRRNVT
-178 KKYELKLENGKHIP
+178 YEANGKSYKLNLDPKRHIP
-192 TLIVRPRGWHLE
+192 TLIVRPRGWHLD
-204 EKHFLVDGE
+204 EKHVLVDGE

-225 FFNSAKEAIAQGFGP
+225 FYNNARETLERGFGP

-248 HHLEAKLWNDIFNY
+248 HHLEAKLWNDIFNH
-262 SQDYIGIN
+262 SQDYIGLP

-304 CGRWDYIFSY
+304 CGRWDYIFSF
-314 IKSLRNHPEFIL
+314 IKSLRKHKEFIL

-332 TMSAPF
+332 TMASPF
-338 MSSYVKLLV
+338 MASYVKLLV
-347 NTCHKRQVHALGGM
+347 HTCHKRQVHALGGM
-361 AAQIPIKND
+361 AAQIPIKDD
-370 EQRNK
+370 EARNR

-380 VAKDKLREVMA
+380 VTKDKLREVTA

-419 QINVPPRTPY
+419 QINVPPKVPY

-440 YVPGAKITEQGI
+440 YVPDAKITEQGI
-452 RANCIIG
+452 RTNCIIG

-489 TQIWQWVTHG
+489 TQLWQWVTHG
-499 AKTDKGELIT
+499 ALNDQGQKIT
-509 KEYVAKLLQEE
+509 KEYVAKLLDEE
-520 YSKLEKAAPSGNK
+520 YSKLAKSAPAGNK
-533 FKRALEYFK
+533 FKPALDYFK
-542 PEASAEKYSDFVTT
+542 PEALGEKYSNFVTT
-556 LIYDDVTTIGR
+556 LIYNDVTTIGR
-567 PTSAEKL
+567 PTTAEKL

>member
-1 MIAAINPIN
+1 
-10 TPQPLWPHYFCLDMS
+10 MS
-25 NPFPKTEDKLKGVQI
+25 TPFPKTIDKVKGLEI
-40 LASIPDRSKHIFNP
+40 LAPVPESAKHIFNI
-54 EAVAFVATLHRAFN
+54 EALGLVATLHRNFN
-68 GERKRLLA
+68 ARRKELLA
-76 NRKQQQQLRDQ
+76 NRKIQQQKRDA
-87 GVLPDFL
+87 GELPDFL

-106 TGPPLAPGLRDRRV
+106 TGPPLAKGLQDRRV

-133 ALNSGV
+133 ALNSQV

-157 VDGQTN
+157 VDGQVN
-163 LYDAVRRDLKFESGG
+163 LYDAVRRNLSFNS
-178 KKYELKLENGKHIP
+178 NGKAYKLNQDPGRHIP

-204 EKHFLVDGE
+204 EKHVLVDGE
-213 PVSGGIFDFALY
+213 AISGGIFDFALY
-225 FFNSAKEAIAQGFGP
+225 FYNNAFEAVQQGFGP

-248 HHLEAKLWNDIFNY
+248 HHLEAKLWNDIFCHA
-262 SQDYIGIN
+262 QDYIGMT

-332 TMSAPF
+332 TMTAPF

-361 AAQIPIKND
+361 AAQIPIKED

-380 VAKDKLREVMA
+380 VARDKLREVQA

-419 QINVPPRTPY
+419 QINVPPKVPY
-429 KPVTARDLLSP
+429 TPVTARDLLSP
-440 YVPGAKITEQGI
+440 FVPGAKITEQGI
-452 RANCIIG
+452 RANIIIG

-489 TQIWQWVTHG
+489 TQLWQWVTHG
-499 AKTDKGELIT
+499 AKTDAGKTIT
-509 KEYVAKLLQEE
+509 KEYVNQLLGEE
-520 YSKLEKAAPSGNK
+520 YSKLESAAKPGNK
-533 FKRALEYFK
+533 YKRALEYFR
-542 PEASAEKYSDFVTT
+542 PESLAEKYSDFVTT
-556 LIYDDVTTIGR
+556 LIYDEVTTIGR
-567 PTSAEKL
+567 AVGAEKL

>member
-1 MIAAINPIN
+1 
-10 TPQPLWPHYFCLDMS
+10 MS
-25 NPFPKTEDKLKGVQI
+25 PFPNTADKLKGVQI
-40 LASIPDRSKHIFNP
+40 LAPVPANAKHIFNP
-54 EAVAFVATLHRAFN
+54 DALALVATLHRNFLAT
-68 GERKRLLA
+68 RKQLLA
-76 NRKQQQQLRDQ
+76 NRKEAQAQRDA
-87 GVLPDFL
+87 GKLPDFL
-94 PETKHIREDPTW
+94 PETAYIRDDPTW

-133 ALNSGV
+133 ALNSNV

-152 AWDNL
+152 AWANL
-157 VDGQTN
+157 VDGQVN
-163 LYDAVRRDLKFESGG
+163 LYDGVRRNLAFSS
-178 KKYELKLENGKHIP
+178 NGKSYKLDQSPGRHIP

-204 EKHFLVDGE
+204 ERHVLVDGE
-213 PVSGGIFDFALY
+213 PVAGGIFDFALY
-225 FFNSAKEAIAQGFGP
+225 FYNNAQETVKRGFGP

-248 HHLEAKLWNDIFNY
+248 HHLEAKLWNDIFNHA
-262 SQDYIGIN
+262 QDYVGIA

-347 NTCHKRQVHALGGM
+347 NTTHKRQVHALGGM
-361 AAQIPIKND
+361 AAQIPIKDD
-370 EQRNK
+370 EARNR
-375 AALEN
+375 AAMEN
-380 VAKDKLREVMA
+380 VAKDKLREVQA

-419 QINVPPRTPY
+419 QINVPPKTPY

-440 YVPGAKITEQGI
+440 YVPNAKITEGGI
-452 RANCIIG
+452 RTNIIIG
-459 LSYIE
+459 ISYIE
-464 AWLRNVGCVP
+464 AWLRNIGCVP

-489 TQIWQWVTHG
+489 SQINQWVTHG
-499 AKTDKGELIT
+499 QSTDKGQKIDKAYVSKLLDE
-509 KEYVAKLLQEE
+509 EYAKLTK
-520 YSKLEKAAPSGNK
+520 SAKPGHK
-533 FKRALEYFK
+533 FKEALEYFR
-542 PEASAEKYSDFVTT
+542 PEALAEKYSDFVTT
-556 LIYDDVTTIGR
+556 LIYGDITTIGR
-567 PTSAEKL
+567 PVAAEKL